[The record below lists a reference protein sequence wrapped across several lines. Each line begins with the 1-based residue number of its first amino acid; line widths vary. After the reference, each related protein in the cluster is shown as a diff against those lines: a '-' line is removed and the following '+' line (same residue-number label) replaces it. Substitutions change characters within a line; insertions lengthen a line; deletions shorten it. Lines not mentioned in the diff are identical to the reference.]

1 MRSILTSTE
10 RVLPAYR
17 LPGLSRRAAVFVADL
32 AVQHFPNWDRPTRRP
47 RALSIVDALR
57 LTLCRLRRNATYQDL
72 HEDFGVGKTTTWAYH
87 QQIVAFLSTCST
99 SAARRSWPCWSPAR
113 SA

>member
-17 LPGLSRRAAVFVADL
+17 LPGLSRRPATFVAAL
-32 AVQHFPNWDRPTRRP
+32 ASQHLTDWDQPVGRPK
-47 RALSIVDALR
+47 ALSVVDALR

-72 HEDFGVGKTTTWAYH
+72 HEDFGVGKTTIWAYH
-87 QQIVAFLSTCST
+87 QQMVAFLSTCST
-99 SAARRSWPCWSPAR
+99 SAARRSWPCWSPAG